1 MAPFMS
7 HYLLLDIDEFFKI
20 IAKFGDLYI
29 NVKLGLLVEI
39 DDFVPTTAKFVDFDL
54 DATFQ

>member
-1 MAPFMS
+1 MS

-39 DDFVPTTAKFVDFDL
+39 DDFIPTTAKFVDFDL